1 CAGAAGGGSRGGLW
15 GLLVGVTEGCVEPGA
30 RRAPLPLDGG
40 LREPERLGR
49 LLYGEPSEVA
59 ALDDLR
65 LAGVEAGEA
74 GEGTVEVEDRGGAGV
89 GEDVR
94 VGGVA
99 GEGVEGDGG
108 VGAAALGALARAG
121 VVHEHLA

>member
-1 CAGAAGGGSRGGLW
+1 MTLPCAGAAGGGSRGGLW

-74 GEGTVEVEDRGGAGV
+74 GEGTVEVEDLGGAGC

-94 VGGVA
+94 CGGVA
-99 GEGVEGDGG
+99 GKGVAGDGG
-108 VGAAALGALARAG
+108 AVYAALVQLTRAA
-121 VVHEHLA
+121 VYY